1 MVLHAQTVKADTNGT
16 RSGTVHGSVGRG
28 VVGYPGS
35 TPGGP
40 TYNRCTTPGVI
51 PLYLALYN
59 ARYNARYNAGSQC
72 RVTMPGHNA
81 GSQWPE
87 RCQMAK
93 NGVRRPRTGSQRAQ
107 NGVTTGSE
115 RGHNGVRTV
124 SERCQKRSVTVS
136 VSETRKTGS

>member
-72 RVTMPGHNA
+72 RVTMARTVSDG
-81 GSQWPE
+81 QE
-87 RCQMAK
+87 RCQTAK
-93 NGVRRPRTGSQRAQ
+93 